1 MTLILASQSAGRR
14 KILANAGIAHD
25 VMTAPCD
32 EETAK
37 ATLKAAGADA
47 RALALGLAEAKA
59 MATSAACPGAI
70 ILGCDQTLALDDGT
84 MFDKARTMSEQA
96 EHLRQLSGRTHS
108 LFAAIVAV
116 RDGERLWRHVG
127 EARMTM
133 RPLSDAFIADYLAQE
148 GEDLLSGVGGY
159 RVEGRGIQLFE
170 RIEGSHFNII
180 GLPLLPLL
188 AFLREAGV
196 IAQ

>member
-1 MTLILASQSAGRR
+1 MTLILASQSTGRR

-32 EETAK
+32 EEAEKAK
-37 ATLKAAGADA
+37 LKAAGADP

-59 MATSAACPGAI
+59 MVTSVACPGAI
-70 ILGCDQTLALDDGT
+70 ILGCDQTLSLEDGT
-84 MFDKARTMSEQA
+84 MFDKARTLSEQA
-96 EHLRQLSGRTHS
+96 DHLRQLSGKTHS

-116 RDGERLWRHVG
+116 RDGERLWQHVG

-196 IAQ
+196 IAR

>member
-1 MTLILASQSAGRR
+1 MRLILASQSAGRR

-32 EETAK
+32 EDAEK
-37 ATLKAAGADA
+37 ATLKASGADA

-59 MATSAACPGAI
+59 MATSEACPGAL
-70 ILGCDQTLALDDGT
+70 ILGCDQTLALEDGT
-84 MFDKARTMSEQA
+84 MFDKARTLDEQA
-96 EHLRQLSGRTHS
+96 EHLRQLSGKTHS

>member
-1 MTLILASQSAGRR
+1 MRLVLASQSAGRR
-14 KILANAGIAHD
+14 AILANAGIVHD
-25 VMTAPCD
+25 AMTSPCD
-32 EETAK
+32 EEAE
-37 ATLKAAGADA
+37 KAALRGQGVDP
-47 RALALGLAEAKA
+47 RGLALGLAEAKA
-59 MATSAACPGAI
+59 MATSPLCPGAVV
-70 ILGCDQTLALDDGT
+70 LGCDQTLALEDGT
-84 MFDKARTMSEQA
+84 MFDKARTLAEQA
-96 EHLRQLSGRTHS
+96 DHLRSLSGKTHS
-108 LFAAIVAV
+108 LYAAIVAV

-133 RPLSDAFIADYLAQE
+133 RPLSDAFIDDYLAHE

-170 RIEGSHFNII
+170 RIEGSQFNII

-196 IAQ
+196 ISA

>member
-1 MTLILASQSAGRR
+1 MRLVLASQSAGRR
-14 KILANAGIAHD
+14 AILASAGIVHD
-25 VMTAPCD
+25 AMTSPCD
-32 EETAK
+32 EEAEK
-37 ATLKAAGADA
+37 AVL
-47 RALALGLAEAKA
+47 RAQGVDPRGLALGLAEAKA
-59 MATSAACPGAI
+59 MATSALCPGAI
-70 ILGCDQTLALDDGT
+70 ALGCDQTLALEDGT
-84 MFDKARTMSEQA
+84 MFDKARTLSEQA
-96 EHLRQLSGRTHS
+96 DHLRALSGKTHS
-108 LFAAIVAV
+108 LYAAIVAV

-133 RPLSDAFIADYLAQE
+133 RPLSDAFIDDYLAHE

-170 RIEGSHFNII
+170 RIEGSQFNII

-196 IAQ
+196 ISA

>member
-1 MTLILASQSAGRR
+1 MKLVLASQSAGRR
-14 KILANAGIAHD
+14 AILANAGIVHD

-32 EETAK
+32 EAAEK
-37 ATLKAAGADA
+37 AHL
-47 RALALGLAEAKA
+47 RAQGVDPRGLALGLAEAKA
-59 MATSAACPGAI
+59 MATSPLCPGAI
-70 ILGCDQTLALDDGT
+70 VLGCDQTLALEDGT
-84 MFDKARTMSEQA
+84 MFDKARTLAEQA
-96 EHLRQLSGRTHS
+96 EHLRCLSGKTHS
-108 LFAAIVAV
+108 LYAGIVAV
-116 RDGERLWRHVG
+116 RDGERLWQHVG

-133 RPLSDAFIADYLAQE
+133 RPLSDAFIADYLAHE

-170 RIEGSHFNII
+170 RIEGSQFNII

-196 IAQ
+196 ISA

>member
-1 MTLILASQSAGRR
+1 MRLVLASQSAGRR
-14 KILANAGIAHD
+14 AILANAGIVHD
-25 VMTAPCD
+25 AMTSPCD
-32 EETAK
+32 EEAEK
-37 ATLKAAGADA
+37 AVLRRQGVDP
-47 RALALGLAEAKA
+47 RDLALGLAEAKA
-59 MATSAACPGAI
+59 MATSAVCPGAI
-70 ILGCDQTLALDDGT
+70 VLGCDQTLALEDGT
-84 MFDKARTMSEQA
+84 MFDKARTLAEQA
-96 EHLRQLSGRTHS
+96 DHLRSLSGKTHS
-108 LFAAIVAV
+108 LYAAIVAV

-133 RPLSDAFIADYLAQE
+133 RPLSDAFIDDYLAHE

-170 RIEGSHFNII
+170 RIEGSQFNII

-196 IAQ
+196 ISA

>member
-1 MTLILASQSAGRR
+1 MRLILASQSAGRHA
-14 KILANAGIAHD
+14 ILSNAGVAHD

-32 EETAK
+32 EAAEK
-37 ATLKAAGADA
+37 ATLRAAGADA

-59 MATSAACPGAI
+59 MATSAVCPGVI

-84 MFDKARTMSEQA
+84 MFDKAATLAEQA
-96 EHLRQLSGRTHS
+96 DHLRQLSGRTHS

-148 GEDLLSGVGGY
+148 GEGLLSGVGGY
-159 RVEGRGIQLFE
+159 RIEGRGIQLFE
-170 RIEGSHFNII
+170 RIESSHFNII

-196 IAQ
+196 IAE

>member
-1 MTLILASQSAGRR
+1 MKLILASQSAGRR
-14 KILANAGIAHD
+14 ALLAHAGVPHD
-25 VMTAPCD
+25 VMTAPLD
-32 EETAK
+32 EEAEK
-37 ATLKAAGADA
+37 ARLKAVGADP

-59 MATSAACPGAI
+59 MATSAVCPGAI
-70 ILGCDQTLALDDGT
+70 VLGCDQTLALDDGT
-84 MFDKARTMSEQA
+84 MFDKARTLAEQA
-96 EHLRQLSGRTHS
+96 DHLRQLSGRTHS
-108 LFAAIVAV
+108 LFAAIAAV

-133 RPLSDAFIADYLAQE
+133 RPLSAAFIDDYLAHE
-148 GEDLLSGVGGY
+148 GEGLLSGVGGY

-196 IAQ
+196 VSA

>member
-1 MTLILASQSAGRR
+1 MRLILASQSAGRR
-14 KILANAGIAHD
+14 KILANAGVVHD

-32 EETAK
+32 EEAAK
-37 ATLKAAGADA
+37 IELKAAGADP

-59 MATSAACPGAI
+59 MATSAVCPGAI
-70 ILGCDQTLALDDGT
+70 VLGCDQTLALEDGT
-84 MFDKARTMSEQA
+84 MFDKARSLAEQA
-96 EHLRQLSGRTHS
+96 EHLRRLSAKTHS

-116 RDGERLWRHVG
+116 RDGERLWQHVG

-133 RPLSDAFIADYLAQE
+133 RPLSDAFIADYLAHE
-148 GEDLLSGVGGY
+148 GEELLSGVGGY

-196 IAQ
+196 IAE

>member
-1 MTLILASQSAGRR
+1 LASQSAGRR
-14 KILANAGIAHD
+14 AILANAGIVHD
-25 VMTAPCD
+25 AMTSPCD
-32 EETAK
+32 EEAEK
-37 ATLKAAGADA
+37 AHL
-47 RALALGLAEAKA
+47 RAQGVDPRGLALGLAEAKA
-59 MATSAACPGAI
+59 LATSPLCPGGI
-70 ILGCDQTLALDDGT
+70 VLGCDQTLALEDGM
-84 MFDKARTMSEQA
+84 MFDKARTLAEQA
-96 EHLRQLSGRTHS
+96 DHLRHLSGKTHS
-108 LFAAIVAV
+108 LYAAIVAV

-133 RPLSDAFIADYLAQE
+133 RPLSDAFIEDYLAHE

-170 RIEGSHFNII
+170 RIEGSQFNII

-196 IAQ
+196 ISA

>member
-1 MTLILASQSAGRR
+1 MKLILASQSAGRR
-14 KILANAGIAHD
+14 TLLAHAGVPHD
-25 VMTAPCD
+25 VMTAPLD
-32 EETAK
+32 EEAEK
-37 ATLKAAGADA
+37 ARLKAAGADP

-59 MATSAACPGAI
+59 MATSAVCPGAI
-70 ILGCDQTLALDDGT
+70 VLGCDQTLALDDGT
-84 MFDKARTMSEQA
+84 MFDKARTLAEQA
-96 EHLRQLSGRTHS
+96 DHLRQLSGRTHS
-108 LFAAIVAV
+108 LFAAIAAV

-133 RPLSDAFIADYLAQE
+133 RPLSAAFIDDYLAHE
-148 GEDLLSGVGGY
+148 GEGLLSGVGGY

-196 IAQ
+196 VSA